1 MTKICAFPPT
11 HDLKDSEQR
20 HIFHGWFIMFSK
32 SLKNQNQILWS
43 FFLWKHQKGKHF
55 MKDVH
60 RGIIYNR
67 EKTTK
72 SKPRYFS
79 YSFTVS
85 QPKIQHSWPNYVL
98 ELDCA
103 TISLWPSRRMLNFT
117 NREHWNDPAWSSKG
131 GFLLSLL
138 LLSSPLLLLLYK
150 EIHRPHPPSTLTLK

>member
-1 MTKICAFPPT
+1 MTWRTVNRDTFFMG
-11 HDLKDSEQR
+11 D
-20 HIFHGWFIMFSK
+20 FIMFSK
-32 SLKNQNQILWS
+32 SIKNQNQILWS

-85 QPKIQHSWPNYVL
+85 QPEIQHSWPNCIL
-98 ELDCA
+98 ELGPA
-103 TISLWPSRRMLNFT
+103 TISLLPSRRMLNFT
-117 NREHWNDPAWSSKG
+117 NREHWNDPARSSKG
-131 GFLLSLL
+131 GSLSSLL

-150 EIHRPHPPSTLTLK
+150 EVHRPHPPSTLPLK

>member
-1 MTKICAFPPT
+1 MTWRTVNRDTFFMG
-11 HDLKDSEQR
+11 D
-20 HIFHGWFIMFSK
+20 FIMFSK

-60 RGIIYNR
+60 RGIICNR

-85 QPKIQHSWPNYVL
+85 QPEIQHSWPNCIL
-98 ELDCA
+98 ELGPA
-103 TISLWPSRRMLNFT
+103 TISLLPSRRMLNFT
-117 NREHWNDPAWSSKG
+117 NREHWNDPARSSKG
-131 GFLLSLL
+131 GSLSSLL

-150 EIHRPHPPSTLTLK
+150 EVHRPHPPSTLPLK